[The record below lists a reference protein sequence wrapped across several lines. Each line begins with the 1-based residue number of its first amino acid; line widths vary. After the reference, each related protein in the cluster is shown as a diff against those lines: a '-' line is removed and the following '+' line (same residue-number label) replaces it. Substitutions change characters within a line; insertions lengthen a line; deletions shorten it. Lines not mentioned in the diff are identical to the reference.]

1 MKRKQMS
8 VRHLSLSKPALASEL
23 SSSLLSAAKQ
33 TINRM
38 SVFWC
43 SGQIRNPSTFV
54 VTLPNL
60 AQANANT
67 HPILNYI
74 NLTYTKIEKEARGLI
89 GIIKKSKVQPF
100 DTHFNHH

>member
-1 MKRKQMS
+1 MNEKKTNVCSAPEFVQACFGKRTFKFS
-8 VRHLSLSKPALASEL
+8 
-23 SSSLLSAAKQ
+23 SAAKQ